1 MKDKI
6 LKEFD
11 EKYPN
16 TTLYQVQQ
24 FHIGTG
30 HTERRNILISGDI
43 KDFLSKAIDQTR
55 EETIRE
61 IIGMCVNFDDYN
73 NDQIISKEMLQELLN
88 KLKK

>member
-6 LKEFD
+6 LKEFETYYCLSSIMD
-11 EKYPN
+11 VESQNEIK
-16 TTLYQVQQ
+16 Q
-24 FHIGTG
+24 F
-30 HTERRNILISGDI
+30 LI
-43 KDFLSKAIDQTR
+43 KALTQTR